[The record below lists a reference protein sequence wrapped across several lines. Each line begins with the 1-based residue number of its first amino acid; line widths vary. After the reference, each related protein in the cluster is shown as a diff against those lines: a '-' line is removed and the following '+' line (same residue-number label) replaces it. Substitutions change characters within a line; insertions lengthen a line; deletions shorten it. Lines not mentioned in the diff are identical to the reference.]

1 MKKVLA
7 MGLVLALCLCG
18 CGEEQKAKAKVELPE
33 AAYDALVTMTEVV
46 DSYLDMEI
54 TAEEASTKVEQLRAR
69 SNIEELAKTDDD
81 PKVMRLDIESN
92 MICIIMSSIKSNE
105 FEMKHSSI
113 NTGTVKEIGED
124 QNQLLEWNTDIKAT
138 LGIE

>member
-7 MGLVLALCLCG
+7 MGLILALCLCG
-18 CGEEQKAKAKVELPE
+18 CGQEQKAKVNLPE
-33 AAYDALVTMTEVV
+33 EKYDALVTMTEVV

-69 SNIEELAKTDDD
+69 SNIEELVKTDDD
-81 PKVMRLDIESN
+81 PHLSMLNSNITALDAVLGRTKLYELQLNGGSTTAAKNIGEAQ
-92 MICIIMSSIKSNE
+92 NE
-105 FEMKHSSI
+105 LLEL
-113 NTGTVKEIGED
+113 NKEIKGR
-124 QNQLLEWNTDIKAT
+124 